1 MLIMT
6 IAAARA
12 LIDLDMPLEEIAKKA
27 MNIASD
33 ICMYFLSL
41 TTASSRYTN
50 KNFIIE
56 TLD

>member
-41 TTASSRYTN
+41 TTSSSRYTN

-56 TLD
+56 ILD